1 MAKKKNFGDFSV
13 NRGLLIVFEGI
24 DGSGKST
31 QCRMLADLLNKKGI
45 ANISLAEPTRGK
57 WGMKIRQLLAKGR
70 NGISPDEEL
79 EWVMNDR
86 RENVEQNIKPAL
98 KAGKVV
104 LMDRYYFSTAAY
116 QGALGFDPEKIRV
129 DNERFAPIPDRVL
142 IFHNSPEKS
151 LERIE
156 SSREEK
162 SAFEKRDYLIEVQ
175 AIFKSFTG
183 PNIRYVS
190 SDSSLEKVYEQVL
203 CEVQDLFEVKL

>member
-1 MAKKKNFGDFSV
+1 M

-70 NGISPDEEL
+70 NGISSNEEL
-79 EWVMNDR
+79 EWFMNDR
-86 RENVEQNIKPAL
+86 REDVKQNIEPAL

-175 AIFKSFTG
+175 TIFKSFTG

-203 CEVQDLFEVKL
+203 CEVQDLFEIKL

>member
-1 MAKKKNFGDFSV
+1 M

-45 ANISLAEPTRGK
+45 ANISFAEPTRGK

-70 NGISPDEEL
+70 NGISADEEL
-79 EWVMNDR
+79 EWFMNDR
-86 RENVEQNIKPAL
+86 REDVEQNIEPAL
-98 KAGKVV
+98 RAGKVV

-116 QGALGFDPEKIRV
+116 QGALGFDPQEIKAENEK
-129 DNERFAPIPDRVL
+129 FAPVPDRVL
-142 IFHNSPEKS
+142 VFHNSPEKS

-156 SSREEK
+156 SSREGK

-175 AIFKSFTG
+175 NIFKSFTDS
-183 PNIRYVS
+183 NIRFVS
-190 SDSSLEKVYEQVL
+190 SDPSIEKVHEQVL
-203 CEVQDLFEVKL
+203 CEVQDLFELKL

>member
-1 MAKKKNFGDFSV
+1 M

-57 WGMKIRQLLAKGR
+57 WGIKIRQLLTKGR
-70 NGISPDEEL
+70 NGISSNEEL
-79 EWVMNDR
+79 EWFMNDR
-86 RENVEQNIKPAL
+86 REDMKQNIEPAL

-175 AIFKSFTG
+175 TIFKSFTG

>member
-1 MAKKKNFGDFSV
+1 M

-70 NGISPDEEL
+70 NGISSNEEL
-79 EWVMNDR
+79 EWFMNDR
-86 RENVEQNIKPAL
+86 REDVKQNIEPAL
-98 KAGKVV
+98 KDGKVV

-175 AIFKSFTG
+175 TIFKSFTG

>member
-1 MAKKKNFGDFSV
+1 M

-57 WGMKIRQLLAKGR
+57 WGMKIRQLLARGR
-70 NGISPDEEL
+70 NGISANEEL
-79 EWVMNDR
+79 EWFMNDR
-86 RENVEQNIKPAL
+86 REDVKQNIEPAL

-175 AIFKSFTG
+175 TIFKSFTG

>member
-1 MAKKKNFGDFSV
+1 M

-45 ANISLAEPTRGK
+45 ANISFAEPTRGK

-70 NGISPDEEL
+70 NDISADEEL
-79 EWVMNDR
+79 EWFMNDR
-86 RENVEQNIKPAL
+86 REDVEQNIEPAL
-98 KAGKVV
+98 RAGKVV

-116 QGALGFDPEKIRV
+116 QGALGFDPQEIKA
-129 DNERFAPIPDRVL
+129 DNEKFAPVPDRVL
-142 IFHNSPEKS
+142 VFHNSPEKS

-156 SSREEK
+156 SSREGK

-175 AIFKSFTG
+175 KVFRSFTG
-183 PNIRYVS
+183 SNIRFIS
-190 SDSSLEKVYEQVL
+190 SDPSVEKVHEQVL
-203 CEVQDLFEVKL
+203 REVQDLFELKL

>member
-1 MAKKKNFGDFSV
+1 M

-31 QCRMLADLLNKKGI
+31 QCRMLADLLNKKRI
-45 ANISLAEPTRGK
+45 ANISFAEPTLGK
-57 WGMKIRQLLAKGR
+57 WGMKIRQLLAEGR

-79 EWVMNDR
+79 EWFMNDR
-86 RENVEQNIKPAL
+86 REDVEQNIEPAL

-116 QGALGFDPEKIRV
+116 QGALGFDPQEIKAENEK
-129 DNERFAPIPDRVL
+129 FAPVPDRVL
-142 IFHNSPEKS
+142 VFHNSPEKS

-156 SSREEK
+156 SSREGK

-175 AIFKSFTG
+175 NIFKSFTDS
-183 PNIRYVS
+183 NIRFVS
-190 SDSSLEKVYEQVL
+190 SDPSIEKVHEQVL
-203 CEVQDLFEVKL
+203 CEVQDLFELKL

>member
-1 MAKKKNFGDFSV
+1 M

-70 NGISPDEEL
+70 NGISADEEL
-79 EWVMNDR
+79 EWFMNDR
-86 RENVEQNIKPAL
+86 REDVEQNIEPAL
-98 KAGKVV
+98 RAGKVV

-116 QGALGFDPEKIRV
+116 QGALGFDPQEIKAENEK
-129 DNERFAPIPDRVL
+129 FAPVPDRVL
-142 IFHNSPEKS
+142 VFHNSPEKS

-156 SSREEK
+156 SSREGK

-175 AIFKSFTG
+175 KVFKSFTG
-183 PNIRYVS
+183 SNIRFIS
-190 SDSSLEKVYEQVL
+190 SDPSLEKVHEQVL
-203 CEVQDLFEVKL
+203 CEVQDLFELKL

>member
-1 MAKKKNFGDFSV
+1 V

-45 ANISLAEPTRGK
+45 ANISFAEPTRGK

-70 NGISPDEEL
+70 NGISADEEL
-79 EWVMNDR
+79 EWFMNDR
-86 RENVEQNIKPAL
+86 REDVEQNIEPAL
-98 KAGKVV
+98 RAGKVV

-116 QGALGFDPEKIRV
+116 QGALGFDPQEIKAENEK
-129 DNERFAPIPDRVL
+129 FAPVPDRVL
-142 IFHNSPEKS
+142 VFHNSPEKS

-156 SSREEK
+156 SSREGK

-175 AIFKSFTG
+175 KVFKSFTG
-183 PNIRYVS
+183 SNIRFIS
-190 SDSSLEKVYEQVL
+190 SDPSLEKVHEQVL
-203 CEVQDLFEVKL
+203 CEVQDLFELKL

>member
-1 MAKKKNFGDFSV
+1 M

-70 NGISPDEEL
+70 NGISANEEL
-79 EWVMNDR
+79 EWFMNDR
-86 RENVEQNIKPAL
+86 REDVKQNIEPAL

-175 AIFKSFTG
+175 NIFKSFTG

-190 SDSSLEKVYEQVL
+190 SDPSLEKVYEQVL
-203 CEVQDLFEVKL
+203 REVQDLFEVKL

>member
-1 MAKKKNFGDFSV
+1 V

-45 ANISLAEPTRGK
+45 ANISFAEPTRGK

-70 NGISPDEEL
+70 NGISADEEL
-79 EWVMNDR
+79 EWFMNDR
-86 RENVEQNIKPAL
+86 REDVEQNIEPAL
-98 KAGKVV
+98 RAGKVV

-116 QGALGFDPEKIRV
+116 QGALGFDPQEIKA
-129 DNERFAPIPDRVL
+129 DNEKFAPVPDRVL
-142 IFHNSPEKS
+142 VFHNSPEKS

-156 SSREEK
+156 SSREGK

-175 AIFKSFTG
+175 KVFRSFTG
-183 PNIRYVS
+183 SNIRFIS
-190 SDSSLEKVYEQVL
+190 SDPSVEKVHEQVL
-203 CEVQDLFEVKL
+203 REVQDLFELKL

>member
-1 MAKKKNFGDFSV
+1 M

-70 NGISPDEEL
+70 NGISANEEL
-79 EWVMNDR
+79 EWFMNDR
-86 RENVEQNIKPAL
+86 REDVKQNIEPAL
-98 KAGKVV
+98 KDGKVV

-175 AIFKSFTG
+175 NIFKSFTG
-183 PNIRYVS
+183 PNIRFVS
-190 SDSSLEKVYEQVL
+190 SDPSLEKVYEQVL
-203 CEVQDLFEVKL
+203 YEVQDLFEVKL

>member
-1 MAKKKNFGDFSV
+1 M

-45 ANISLAEPTRGK
+45 ANISFAEPTRGK

-70 NGISPDEEL
+70 NGISADEEL
-79 EWVMNDR
+79 EWFMNDR
-86 RENVEQNIKPAL
+86 REDVEQNIEPAL
-98 KAGKVV
+98 RAGKVV

-116 QGALGFDPEKIRV
+116 QGALGFDPQEIKA
-129 DNERFAPIPDRVL
+129 DNEKFAPVPDRVL
-142 IFHNSPEKS
+142 VFHNSPEKS

-156 SSREEK
+156 SSREGK

-175 AIFKSFTG
+175 KVFRSFTG
-183 PNIRYVS
+183 SNIRFIS
-190 SDSSLEKVYEQVL
+190 SDPSVEKVHEQVL
-203 CEVQDLFEVKL
+203 REVQDLFELKL

>member
-1 MAKKKNFGDFSV
+1 M

-57 WGMKIRQLLAKGR
+57 WGMKIRQLLTKGR
-70 NGISPDEEL
+70 NGISSNEEL
-79 EWVMNDR
+79 EWFMNDR
-86 RENVEQNIKPAL
+86 REDVKQNIEPAL

-142 IFHNSPEKS
+142 IFYNSPEKS

-175 AIFKSFTG
+175 TIFKSFTG

>member
-1 MAKKKNFGDFSV
+1 M

-70 NGISPDEEL
+70 NDISANEEL
-79 EWVMNDR
+79 EWFMNDR
-86 RENVEQNIKPAL
+86 REDVKQNIEPAL

-175 AIFKSFTG
+175 TIFKSFTG

>member
-1 MAKKKNFGDFSV
+1 M

-45 ANISLAEPTRGK
+45 ANISFAEPTRGK

-70 NGISPDEEL
+70 NGISADEEL
-79 EWVMNDR
+79 EWFMNDR
-86 RENVEQNIKPAL
+86 REDVEQNIEPAL
-98 KAGKVV
+98 RAGKVV

-116 QGALGFDPEKIRV
+116 QGALGFDPQEIKAENEK
-129 DNERFAPIPDRVL
+129 FAPVPDRVL
-142 IFHNSPEKS
+142 VFHNSPEKS

-156 SSREEK
+156 SSREGK

-175 AIFKSFTG
+175 KVFKSFTG
-183 PNIRYVS
+183 SNIRFIS
-190 SDSSLEKVYEQVL
+190 SDPSLEKVHEQVL
-203 CEVQDLFEVKL
+203 CEVQDLFELKL